1 MTTYHYK
8 ARDQFSKSLEGIMAA
23 ESENAVAL
31 KLKQMG
37 YIPISIIQTRGKQKF
52 DSIFDGLRGI
62 KSSELNMFSRQLY
75 ALQKAGLPL
84 LGSLMALRDQ
94 AANRTFKNVLGQI
107 IRDIEGG
114 VNLSLAL
121 ESHPRI
127 FDNIYVNMIR
137 SGEVSGR
144 LSEIL
149 ERLTSLGERDEKI
162 RLRIKTALR
171 YPMIVVLAITIA
183 FIILII
189 VVLPKFAQ
197 LYSQFKTQLPL
208 PTRILIGLNFFLT
221 HYWWLIIILLIL
233 GSIAFIALI
242 RTKKGKYYWD
252 QLKLRLPIFGPLLL
266 KLALSRFGRI
276 NGTLMKSGV
285 PLLQILDLVAEG
297 EGNVII
303 SKTYTQVKKS
313 VNEGKGMLE
322 PMKTSGLFPPVVTQM
337 VAVGEETGKLDEL
350 LLHVSDYYDT
360 EIDYTINNLVTLI
373 EPILTFFLAIVVLFI
388 ALGVF
393 MPMWNMIHLYK
404 R

>member
-1 MTTYHYK
+1 MSTYHYK

-37 YIPISIIQTRGKQKF
+37 YIPISINQSKGKQKF
-52 DSIFDGLRGI
+52 TSIFEGLRGI

-171 YPMIVVLAITIA
+171 YPMIVVLAIIIA
-183 FIILII
+183 FMILII

-252 QLKLRLPIFGPLLL
+252 KLKLRLPIFGPLLL

-350 LLHVSDYYDT
+350 LLHVSDYYDV

-373 EPILTFFLAIVVLFI
+373 EPILTFFLAIVVLFV